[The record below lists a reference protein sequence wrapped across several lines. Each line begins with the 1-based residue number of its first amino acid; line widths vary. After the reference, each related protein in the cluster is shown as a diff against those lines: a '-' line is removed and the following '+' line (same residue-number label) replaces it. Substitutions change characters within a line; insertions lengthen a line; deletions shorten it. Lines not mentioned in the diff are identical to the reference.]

1 MTILFAGCSFTNG
14 MELQDK
20 KKTRFSNL
28 VSKEMGHLEWNEGKI
43 GGGNDYIQRTVQNAI
58 IGRKRYWST
67 TLANVGVKKH
77 HYSTK
82 KFKEGVNPNQLKPG
96 AWEQDA
102 QQWFEPK
109 DMVGKYQQTFQVNKQ
124 YEKDGWPDLVVC
136 MWSGINRLE
145 NLRLSQITKDWSWV
159 VAAWGEHK
167 LQKENYKATYNS
179 HLYIDR
185 QYEPGEEEF
194 YRGYM
199 MRIRNSHYNL
209 RLTLGNMMA
218 VKYMLKAKGIPQL
231 HYLFS
236 SGQYKP
242 LLHLLDLPVYENTNN
257 WWESLDIDRA
267 TAVQELPWLES
278 EGFYDIA
285 KNNNCPIGVKDHP
298 LEKAHQLMAERIIG
312 DIKKNEFLK

>member
-1 MTILFAGCSFTNG
+1 LTILFAGCSFTNG
-14 MELQDK
+14 MELKEK
-20 KKTRFSNL
+20 KRDRFSNL

-43 GGGNDYIQRTVQNAI
+43 GAGNDYIQRTVQNAI
-58 IGRKRYWST
+58 IGHKRYWST
-67 TLANVGVKKH
+67 DLGTVKTVTH
-77 HYSTK
+77 NYETR
-82 KFKEGVNPNQLKPG
+82 KFKEGVPKNQLKPG

-102 QQWFEPK
+102 TQWFEPQP
-109 DMVGKYQQTFQVNKQ
+109 MVGKYTQQFQKSKQ
-124 YEKDGWPDLVVC
+124 FEKEGWPELVVC

-145 NLRLSQITKDWSWV
+145 NLRLSQITGDWSWV
-159 VAAWGEHK
+159 VAAWGQHR
-167 LQKENYKATYNS
+167 LQKKSYKATYSSN
-179 HLYIDR
+179 LYIDR

-199 MRIRNSHYNL
+199 MRIRNAHYNL
-209 RLTLGNMMA
+209 RLTIGNMLA

-242 LLHLLDLPVYENTNN
+242 LLHLLDEPVYENTNN
-257 WWESLDIDRA
+257 WWEALDINQA
-267 TAVQELPWLES
+267 TAVQELPWLKS

-285 KNNNCPIGVKDHP
+285 KNNNCGIGPKDHP
-298 LEKAHQLMAERIIG
+298 LEDAHRLMAERIIG